1 MQKVTIKTR
10 KKREVL
16 DITDTVESLLEKN
29 HAQAMGI
36 CNVFILHTTAA
47 LTTADL
53 DPGTDL
59 DMLDAFEAMIPKL
72 RYRHPH
78 NPAHVPDHI
87 LSALIGT
94 SVALPFER
102 GKLVLGTWQRIVLIE
117 LDGPRQRDLR
127 GDHDPRK
134 LGGGCLPLIGSPP
147 VLIVILSEARSFAR
161 ERSCGVEGPVSAC
174 STKKRQGRGA
184 HPFQTPLNHK

>member
-1 MQKVTIKTR
+1 MHRLSIKTR

-16 DITDTVESLLEKN
+16 DITDVVEDQLAKN
-29 HAQAMGI
+29 GAASGVCHAL
-36 CNVFILHTTAA
+36 VLHTTAA

-94 SVALPFER
+94 SLSLPFDKK
-102 GKLVLGTWQRIVLIE
+102 KLLLGTWQRVVLVE
-117 LDGPRQRDLR
+117 LDGPR
-127 GDHDPRK
+127 
-134 LGGGCLPLIGSPP
+134 
-147 VLIVILSEARSFAR
+147 ER
-161 ERSCGVEGPVSAC
+161 ELALTITAE
-174 STKKRQGRGA
+174 Q
-184 HPFQTPLNHK
+184 

>member
-1 MQKVTIKTR
+1 MITRCGSQSSVCRSPLDRQTGAAHEGYCECIESAVSGIACRMQRLTIKTR

-16 DITDTVESLLEKN
+16 DITDTVEDFLSAQ
-29 HAQAMGI
+29 HADKSGI
-36 CNVFILHTTAA
+36 CNLLILHTTAA

-94 SVALPFER
+94 SVGLPFNN
-102 GKLVLGTWQRIVLIE
+102 GKIILGTWQRVVLVE
-117 LDGPRQRDLR
+117 LDGPRERE
-127 GDHDPRK
+127 
-134 LGGGCLPLIGSPP
+134 
-147 VLIVILSEARSFAR
+147 IVSTIVSE
-161 ERSCGVEGPVSAC
+161 
-174 STKKRQGRGA
+174 
-184 HPFQTPLNHK
+184 

>member
-1 MQKVTIKTR
+1 MRRLKIKTG

-16 DITDTVESLLEKN
+16 DITGEIESQLSGSGLCHLL
-29 HAQAMGI
+29 
-36 CNVFILHTTAA
+36 VLHTTAA

-59 DMLDAFEAMIPKL
+59 GMLDAFEAMIPKL

-94 SVALPFER
+94 SLSLPFES
-102 GKLVLGTWQRIVLIE
+102 GKFLLGTWQRVVLIE
-117 LDGPRQRDLR
+117 LDGPRQRELA
-127 GDHDPRK
+127 
-134 LGGGCLPLIGSPP
+134 
-147 VLIVILSEARSFAR
+147 LSI
-161 ERSCGVEGPVSAC
+161 SAE
-174 STKKRQGRGA
+174 S
-184 HPFQTPLNHK
+184 

>member
-1 MQKVTIKTR
+1 MQRLSIKTH

-16 DITDTVESLLEKN
+16 DITEFIEKQLGSN
-29 HAQAMGI
+29 GSASGI
-36 CNVFILHTTAA
+36 CHLLIQHTTAA

-87 LSALIGT
+87 WSALIGT
-94 SVALPFER
+94 SVSLPFER
-102 GKLVLGTWQRIVLIE
+102 KKLILGTWQRVVLIE
-117 LDGPRQRDLR
+117 LDGPRERE
-127 GDHDPRK
+127 
-134 LGGGCLPLIGSPP
+134 I
-147 VLIVILSEARSFAR
+147 VLSVS
-161 ERSCGVEGPVSAC
+161 VEE
-174 STKKRQGRGA
+174 
-184 HPFQTPLNHK
+184 

>member
-1 MQKVTIKTR
+1 MNRLSIKTH

-16 DITDTVESLLEKN
+16 DITDLVEHQVGKN
-29 HAQAMGI
+29 ASGSGVCH
-36 CNVFILHTTAA
+36 VLVLHTTAA

-72 RYRHPH
+72 GYRHPH

-94 SVALPFER
+94 SVSLPFEKK
-102 GKLVLGTWQRIVLIE
+102 KLLLGTWQRVVLVE
-117 LDGPRQRDLR
+117 LDGPR
-127 GDHDPRK
+127 
-134 LGGGCLPLIGSPP
+134 
-147 VLIVILSEARSFAR
+147 ER
-161 ERSCGVEGPVSAC
+161 ELAISISAE
-174 STKKRQGRGA
+174 Q
-184 HPFQTPLNHK
+184 